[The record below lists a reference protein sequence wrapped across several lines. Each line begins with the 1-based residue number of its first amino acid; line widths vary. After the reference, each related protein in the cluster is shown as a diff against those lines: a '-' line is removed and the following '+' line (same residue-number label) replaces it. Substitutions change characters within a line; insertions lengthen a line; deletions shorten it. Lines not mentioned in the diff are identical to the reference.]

1 LQGERGDK
9 KVSAEI
15 FTTQGGTRTKKC
27 KWGGGRG
34 MTRKEKGIRFEKG
47 IGLGENG
54 GWGRERDSLYR

>member
-1 LQGERGDK
+1 MQM
-9 KVSAEI
+9 
-15 FTTQGGTRTKKC
+15 
-27 KWGGGRG
+27 GGGRG